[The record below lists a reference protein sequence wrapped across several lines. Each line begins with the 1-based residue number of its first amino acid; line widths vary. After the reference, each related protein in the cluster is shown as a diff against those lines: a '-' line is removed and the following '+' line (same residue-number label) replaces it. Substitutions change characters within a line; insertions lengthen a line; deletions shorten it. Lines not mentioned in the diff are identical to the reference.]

1 MWEESD
7 DIEWV
12 DPYEGYTYKE
22 QTSTVESAEQR
33 HLLEVCGIDP
43 ADFGDVAD
51 PSFFIGIAIHAGVQ
65 SGVSSSGNVNMV
77 QRLVQH
83 APIRLDETFRI
94 TGKVVKVEPV
104 PRGQTET
111 SEIAFIGPDGKT
123 AISAKRTSLRPDP
136 AKADARGAGHRPAPV
151 VEDVSALRKLVDVEM
166 TPDRVTGYRSD
177 GNPIHYDMAAANAGG
192 FRAPIIGGGM
202 GVHYLAAAIW
212 REFNP
217 QTVDLDIYFRRPV
230 FWDDQLSVMVD
241 DRGGSWTAICLA
253 KDGKVAT
260 EARINNIG

>member
-1 MWEESD
+1 MWDQAD

-12 DPYEGYTYKE
+12 DPYEGFTYKE
-22 QTSTVESAEQR
+22 QTSSVESAEQR

-43 ADFGDVAD
+43 SDFGDVAD

-77 QRLVQH
+77 QSLVQQ
-83 APIRLDETFRI
+83 APIRLDESFRV

-111 SEIAFIGPDGKT
+111 SEITFTGPDGT
-123 AISAKRTSLRPDP
+123 AAITAKRMSLRPDP
-136 AKADARGAGHRPAPV
+136 AKADARGAGTRPPPV
-151 VEDVSALRKLVDVEM
+151 VEDVSALRHLVDVEM
-166 TPDRVTGYRSD
+166 TPERVTGYRSD

-202 GVHYLAAAIW
+202 GVHYLTAAIW

-217 QTVDLDIYFRRPV
+217 QAVDLDIYFRRPI
-230 FWDDQLSVMVD
+230 FWDDQLSLMVD
-241 DRGGSWTAICLA
+241 DRGGNWTAICLA

-260 EARINNIG
+260 ESRINRIG